1 MGGIKL
7 VIKKESKENNHSN
20 KKLKPLKTVIYK
32 FLLRDLLIYVFISLF
47 IFGSFFLLM
56 INYFYDVQS
65 KSLISNYS
73 VLLKTLEKQYRI
85 EFSRGY
91 DKIQQELSALFNKII
106 SESYSNQKIIDS
118 VKSII
123 QNTYPLI
130 TPAQEINLV
139 DEVNLKLLENTTY
152 GMYILEN
159 LQKSKN
165 EIDYMIYNVYF
176 KDFYKKIFYVKLG
189 EQIILLESKSTY
201 YLEIFKSFLNLKDYN
216 KFISEI
222 DIFTVSEDEI
232 RYIDGRSGLK
242 DNSLKNVEKEIYDL
256 YKKYS
261 PEITNRYLNY
271 FSEEDKQSVKD
282 RTSLSDFKVVKKI
295 NKIYAYVFL
304 NLINEREIG
313 ESIVGRVV
321 LDFSQITTMFFS
333 IFISLFV
340 IAILIVLYTVGYARR
355 FVSHLGLTFSKL
367 VENIKTFSY
376 EKVFTL
382 DVLDFDSDISEVQ
395 QILEEYTKLAQEL
408 TATYQEQTALTQQLE
423 ASYKEIE
430 YAHREL
436 EKSYLEFAGQLAVIA
451 ENYDENTGAH
461 ISRVS
466 KLSRFIAEKLGIS
479 PDLCEKIEKFS
490 SLHDIGKVLCPKE
503 ILLKNGPLTNQEFE
517 IMKQHTI
524 NGAKLIGEN
533 PNLEIAKNIALYHHE
548 KYDGSGYPMGLK
560 GDNIPIEARIVAL
573 VDVYDALRS
582 NRPYKR
588 GFTHEESLRILL
600 EGDSRTK
607 PGHFDPVILKI
618 FKENEREICDLWEIY
633 NK

>member
-1 MGGIKL
+1 MT
-7 VIKKESKENNHSN
+7 KKESKESNHSN
-20 KKLKPLKTVIYK
+20 RKVRPLRTVIYK
-32 FLLRDLLIYVFISLF
+32 FLLRDLFIYVFISLF
-47 IFGSFFLLM
+47 IFASFFLFML
-56 INYFYDVQS
+56 NYFYDVQS

-73 VLLKTLEKQYRI
+73 VLLKTLEKQYKI

-91 DKIQQELSALFNKII
+91 DKIQQELRALHEKIE
-106 SESYSNQKIIDS
+106 SEGYSNQKIFDS

-123 QNTYPLI
+123 LNTYPLI
-130 TPAQEINLV
+130 HPAQELNLV
-139 DEVNLKLLENTTY
+139 DEASLKLLANTTY

-159 LQKSKN
+159 LQKSKS
-165 EIDYMIYNVYF
+165 EVDYVIYNVYF

-189 EQIILLESKSTY
+189 ERIILLESKSSY
-201 YLEIFKSFLNLKDYN
+201 YLETFKSFLNLKDYN
-216 KFISEI
+216 KFISKI
-222 DIFTVSEDEI
+222 DIFTVSKDEI
-232 RYIDGRSGLK
+232 RFIDGRN
-242 DNSLKNVEKEIYDL
+242 DLKNDDLKSLEKEIHDL
-256 YKKYS
+256 YKKYEF
-261 PEITNRYLNY
+261 EITNRYVNY
-271 FSEEDKQSVKD
+271 FGEKDKSSVKD

-295 NKIYAYVFL
+295 NRIYAYVFL
-304 NLINEREIG
+304 NLITEREIG
-313 ESIVGRVV
+313 ECIVGRVV

-340 IAILIVLYTVGYARR
+340 IAILIVLYTVRCARK
-355 FVSHLGLTFSKL
+355 FVNHLGLTFSKL
-367 VENIKTFSY
+367 VENIKLFSY
-376 EKVFTL
+376 EKIFTL
-382 DVLDFDSDISEVQ
+382 DVLDFDSDIFEVQ
-395 QILEEYTKLAQEL
+395 EILEEYTKLAQEL
-408 TATYQEQTALTQQLE
+408 TAAYQEQTALTQQLE

-490 SLHDIGKVLCPKE
+490 PLHDIGKVLCPKE
-503 ILLKNGPLTNQEFE
+503 ILLKNGPLTSQEFE

-524 NGAKLIGEN
+524 NGARLIGDN

-560 GDNIPIEARIVAL
+560 GDAIPVEARIVAI

-582 NRPYKR
+582 NRPYKK

-600 EGDSRTK
+600 EGDNRTK
-607 PGHFDPVILKI
+607 PEHFDPMILKV
-618 FKENEREICDLWEIY
+618 FKENESEICNLWETY
-633 NK
+633 NKS